1 MTAKVHKKP
10 WKMRPIVCCVGYMMN
25 SWSKWRDN
33 WLQKLK
39 HLIPTYIKDS
49 QQVLD
54 EIKTSNLPPNAKL
67 FTCDA
72 NSIYNN
78 IDIKH
83 TITVTCWWLNDIN
96 GKEQLP
102 SNFLLEA
109 VIHAMKIIMR
119 NNLFE
124 WGNLFFFLQL
134 IGTAMGTSAAVMWAK
149 LYYAYHKVH
158 KLIPTH
164 RQFLFDILGI

>member
-1 MTAKVHKKP
+1 MTANVIKKL
-10 WKMRPIVCCVGYMMN
+10 WKMRPIVCCAGSMMN
-25 SWSKWRDN
+25 SWSKWLDY

-83 TITVTCWWLNDIN
+83 TIPVICWWLNDIN
-96 GKEQLP
+96 DKEQLP

-109 VIHAMKIIMR
+109 VTHAMKI
-119 NNLFE
+119 L
-124 WGNLFFFLQL
+124 
-134 IGTAMGTSAAVMWAK
+134 
-149 LYYAYHKVH
+149 
-158 KLIPTH
+158 
-164 RQFLFDILGI
+164 